1 MFPRNLRPIRLSRR
15 AEPFDSDQHIFELKI
30 DGFRALLHIEAGQG
44 QLISRNGN
52 IFRGFADLAT
62 WIGEHL
68 RVESAVL
75 DGEIACV
82 DDTGRPVFR
91 DLLFRRRQCVFI
103 AFDLLYLN
111 GKDLRTLPL
120 IERKAMLKNLLRR
133 KRSRILYLDHV
144 ESDGRL
150 LFEQIVKM
158 DLEGIVCK
166 RKDSPYKVTE
176 KPSRYWI
183 KIKNS
188 RYSQLEGREELFE
201 RV

>member
-1 MFPRNLRPIRLSRR
+1 MRPIRLSRR
-15 AEPFDSDQHIFELKI
+15 KEPFDSDEFLFELKI
-30 DGFRALLHIEAGQG
+30 DGFRALAHIEVGKG
-44 QLISRNGN
+44 ELISRNGN
-52 IFRGFADLAT
+52 TFRGFADLAA
-62 WIGEHL
+62 WIAEHL
-68 RVESAVL
+68 KVESAVL

-82 DDTGRPVFR
+82 DENGRPVFR

-120 IERKAMLKNLLRR
+120 IERKAMLKKLLRR
-133 KRSRILYLDHV
+133 KRSRMLYLDHV
-144 ESDGRL
+144 EGDGRL

-176 KPSRYWI
+176 KPSPYWI
-183 KIKNS
+183 KVRNS
-188 RYSQLEGREELFE
+188 RYSQLEGLEELFE